1 MINDPLMNE
10 DLYNFINN
18 EFGIDKMIYG
28 VADENRIELIKRYK
42 NLSEEDKKDIPEIHT
57 YELRKTITTEEKLRE
72 LFGDVRVE

>member
-1 MINDPLMNE
+1 
-10 DLYNFINN
+10 
-18 EFGIDKMIYG
+18 MIYG

-42 NLSEEDKKDIPEIHT
+42 NLSEEDKKDIPEIHK